1 MRPVCRECACRLRI
15 LRAVGLLCM
24 SCPSPE
30 RGYTPPFCHFLPE
43 TGGAA
48 FSLLLV
54 RMTFAFAT
62 HGLRLFCCATRAAK
76 KGAAGK
82 TSSVFLFCRVGVSF
96 CAYRSW
102 HGQICRLEAE
112 GRTAGADIPAY
123 LACLSVYLYIALT
136 SVYPAFAT
144 HGIAFRRPYDRTA
157 SLCFLPPHL
166 PAGAVFLQPARRL
179 SFLRLRPAPLF
190 CSTPAPFY
198 TPSDLFRRARR
209 IPRPAPERAGRRARD
224 GQAVIFVV
232 PLLPKRPRG
241 KTGKR
246 QSGKICLSP
255 RRRHGQ
261 CAARRH

>member
-1 MRPVCRECACRLRI
+1 M
-15 LRAVGLLCM
+15 CM
-24 SCPSPE
+24 
-30 RGYTPPFCHFLPE
+30 PPAHSA
-43 TGGAA
+43 GSGAA
-48 FSLLLV
+48 LYVVPVAGARVCPAVLPVPAGSCRRPAVQHFLLLV
-54 RMTFAFAT
+54 RMIFAFAT
-62 HGLRLFCCATRAAK
+62 YGLRLFCCATRAAK

-96 CAYRSW
+96 CA
-102 HGQICRLEAE
+102 
-112 GRTAGADIPAY
+112 
-123 LACLSVYLYIALT
+123 LSVVAWADMQAGSGGPNGGSGYPRISCVLIRVRIYRALT

-166 PAGAVFLQPARRL
+166 PAGACLFCACGRHRFLQYTRALLHPV
-179 SFLRLRPAPLF
+179 RPFP
-190 CSTPAPFY
+190 
-198 TPSDLFRRARR
+198 
-209 IPRPAPERAGRRARD
+209 PRPAPERAGRRTRG